1 MKRSEAV
8 KAATNGVS
16 RAWHH
21 SERNSYPGTSPLL
34 TSVINELRK
43 GVRHATLRASV
54 SAYRVVL
61 FLTGSIRSYPPYKV
75 GILRWTHERE
85 HQKPTSSR
93 AWIRRCAPALSCS
106 PQDKHL
112 EAFAFPLRA
121 GCRLRAIS
129 GLQPLSGCA
138 YQRARVHQHR
148 AQPLALWL
156 WTGPPTRQWKE
167 AYLEK
172 ACLWHPVD
180 NSSSSSSN
188 YFALDESL
196 IVFWPIFLAMEIF
209 LYLSIELI
217 AWDLDGISFS
227 SFPDFLFFFARC
239 NLEHLSVRSTLR
251 SLIVNRRDFFQIQR
265 MERMRNLFLLVSI
278 EVLDEEIP

>member
-180 NSSSSSSN
+180 NRLLLLLQL
-188 YFALDESL
+188 FCPRWILDRILTNLSRNGN
-196 IVFWPIFLAMEIF
+196 IF
-209 LYLSIELI
+209 
-217 AWDLDGISFS
+217 ISFYRINS
-227 SFPDFLFFFARC
+227 MRFGWNFFF
-239 NLEHLSVRSTLR
+239 
-251 SLIVNRRDFFQIQR
+251 FFSWFSFFFSHDCDVIW
-265 MERMRNLFLLVSI
+265 NICLFGLFCDL
-278 EVLDEEIP
+278 

>member
-112 EAFAFPLRA
+112 EAFAFPFELA
-121 GCRLRAIS
+121 ADFVQFLGCNRCR
-129 GLQPLSGCA
+129 G
-138 YQRARVHQHR
+138 VH
-148 AQPLALWL
+148 
-156 WTGPPTRQWKE
+156 TRE
-167 AYLEK
+167 HVCTNTELN
-172 ACLWHPVD
+172 H
-180 NSSSSSSN
+180 
-188 YFALDESL
+188 SL
-196 IVFWPIFLAMEIF
+196 CGFE
-209 LYLSIELI
+209 
-217 AWDLDGISFS
+217 
-227 SFPDFLFFFARC
+227 PD
-239 NLEHLSVRSTLR
+239 H
-251 SLIVNRRDFFQIQR
+251 RRDNGR
-265 MERMRNLFLLVSI
+265 K
-278 EVLDEEIP
+278 PT